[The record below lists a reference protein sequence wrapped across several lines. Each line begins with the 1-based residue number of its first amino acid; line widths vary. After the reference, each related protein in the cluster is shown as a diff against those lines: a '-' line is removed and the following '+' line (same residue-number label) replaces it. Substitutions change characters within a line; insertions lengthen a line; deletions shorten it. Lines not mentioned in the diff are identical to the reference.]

1 MWIKTQ
7 LSHVFLLPQIT
18 QILQIFFANGFA
30 ITQIFSDFTDK
41 KALLGFENL

>member
-1 MWIKTQ
+1 MYFFY
-7 LSHVFLLPQIT
+7 HRLLRFYRF
-18 QILQIFFANGFA
+18 FFANGFA